1 MSKNVEFVLMNK
13 EAVLPTK
20 GTDFSV
26 GYDLTA
32 IRLSKKINSVTWLYN
47 TGLMVKP
54 PDGYYLEILPRSSL
68 IKTGYMLA
76 NSVGIIDS
84 DYRGE
89 LLIALNKVDDTVPH
103 LQTPFTKCQLVLR
116 KYENYTVTQVEK
128 LDDTERGA
136 GGFGSTDKK

>member
-1 MSKNVEFVLMNK
+1 MLKSVECVLMNK
-13 EAVLPTK
+13 EAVVPTK
-20 GTDFSV
+20 GTTFSV

-32 IRLSKKINSVTWLYN
+32 ISLSKKINNVTYLYN

-54 PDGYYLEILPRSSL
+54 PEGYYLEILPRSSL

-89 LLIALNKVDDTVPH
+89 LLIALNKVDSTVPD
-103 LQTPFTKCQLVLR
+103 LELPFTRCQLVLR
-116 KYENYTVTQVEK
+116 KYENYSVTQVEK
-128 LDDTERGA
+128 LDDTERGS